1 MANVRFS
8 NGMRLASVYIAS
20 RTLHACMFQPMTAT
34 HYPTSSRFPSDFF
47 ELFDNI
53 DMLHSN
59 RHTHVCNVKCRF
71 LNEHYF
77 SPQTQPFRDA
87 CVDVG
92 SGDARCGY
100 KPSLLQSGPRSRLDA
115 ISVYRR
121 FNVVQLSPA
130 AIGALAAR
138 TCRAVSSTIER
149 RVLMDMATAED
160 IASPHNESR

>member
-1 MANVRFS
+1 MHIYAIDNMANVRFS

-20 RTLHACMFQPMTAT
+20 RTHHACMFQPMTAT

-59 RHTHVCNVKCRF
+59 RHTRVCNVKCRF

-77 SPQTQPFRDA
+77 SPKQKHPGFPRGRSTQMKPFRDA

-92 SGDARCGY
+92 SGDGAATRRMY
-100 KPSLLQSGPRSRLDA
+100 SSLVRGRGSTQSACIAALTLFSC
-115 ISVYRR
+115 RR
-121 FNVVQLSPA
+121 RQL
-130 AIGALAAR
+130 
-138 TCRAVSSTIER
+138 
-149 RVLMDMATAED
+149 VL
-160 IASPHNESR
+160 